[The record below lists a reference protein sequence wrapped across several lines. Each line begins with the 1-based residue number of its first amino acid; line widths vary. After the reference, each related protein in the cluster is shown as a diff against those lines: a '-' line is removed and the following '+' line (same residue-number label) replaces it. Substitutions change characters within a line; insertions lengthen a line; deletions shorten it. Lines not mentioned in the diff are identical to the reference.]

1 VKKVLTNLPNRYR
14 DNLHI
19 LTCAFDVFIKCND
32 LSSAEKIFSK
42 VGNNTLSYGNLM
54 TAYNKNNQPA
64 KTINLYKQMKSVG
77 IEPDSI
83 VSLVVINACAA
94 LGIFS
99 ISQLIS
105 EQIPKSF
112 IQNSYIK
119 NALIDMWVRIEFS

>member
-1 VKKVLTNLPNRYR
+1 
-14 DNLHI
+14 
-19 LTCAFDVFIKCND
+19 
-32 LSSAEKIFSK
+32 
-42 VGNNTLSYGNLM
+42 M

-64 KTINLYKQMKSVG
+64 KTINLYQQMKNVG

-105 EQIPKSF
+105 EQISKSF
-112 IQNSYIK
+112 MQNSYIK
-119 NALIDMWVRIEFS
+119 NALIDMWVRIEFN